1 MSLMDN
7 LSQGYLPAEVAEE
20 SILVEDEV
28 DIDTVDPD
36 EVIFVDDVDDIIVPE
51 EVYQE
56 WPEGVVA
63 LEEVAGREQLELQSF
78 TNEGDIIY
86 EDQEYEYTEGEVPIE
101 EIPELSEQLSIDN
114 PIPARYL
121 DEDGN
126 EYTEDEL
133 VPIESP
139 NAAEF
144 EEQQLDPLLNKSRR
158 KPPTIVQCE
167 VCGVVVKHPSKIEA
181 HMRTH
186 TGEKPYGCEICGAKF
201 TQRTPMLN
209 HVRRHLG
216 QTPFVCSYGCG
227 KSFVNNAQKNAH
239 ELRHVGSKRLGPPRP
254 HLKPPKRQI
263 WNRASTENRS
273 KQNESERTSM
283 VDFAPPVG
291 HIEQPISAAAS
302 KRLDEVIESVVTGV
316 PIKKRKT
323 RAVRPPMLVQ
333 CQVCG
338 LMLKHASKIK
348 AHIRTHTGD
357 RPYVCVYCDAHFNTS
372 GTLNMHVKRKHTS
385 GERPFACTWD
395 CGKRF
400 VSLSTRNEH
409 ERVVHAGTKRYECT
423 VPGCHRMF
431 SRRCYLML
439 HRQREHGLMFKPVF
453 DPQEI
458 EKAEKEAD
466 LELLAEKQGK
476 VTDGFR
482 DQILVDPSTNML
494 VHVSEDGMVLEP
506 ISEHPAFMQG
516 EFVEETEEPES
527 AEFIKEETQRSKSPD
542 LLLPAEN
549 TKPVQYLISDLE
561 LEPCPSGVVEVPVFE
576 AELDEMDEVV
586 EEQEMPA
593 LFEEHKPLKDH
604 TTIEENST
612 IKPRVV
618 NILKRKMFEEATSTV
633 GTSNVGYVGYES
645 PIHTTVEELEVT
657 EESILDVEEDH
668 EEQYNYAEDK
678 EQRDSIYER
687 TSIRKYRMVRRKPA
701 QTFYCRPC
709 NKEIKYPSK
718 IAEHLR
724 KHTGERP
731 YQCQICGAGF
741 SQGHVLKVHLRG
753 HHGELPYKCSY
764 CPHSF
769 QSLALKK
776 QHEKTHYQPEVK
788 DDPPIDTIVIQEGV
802 EAETEAIVDTAHA
815 GEVAVDSHVYACPIV
830 ECGMQSQSKEEV
842 EEHIAV
848 VHGEMQEWIEEG
860 GEPEVYEDG
869 TMVVNA
875 AEEGQEQEI
884 AAEQHSIM
892 VADDQQYGYYP
903 YDEETM
909 VMEGQPVDTIELQRP
924 PVTLDNAIPREAPA
938 QNFPNEPLRIYE
950 HYTYVDDPNVPPP
963 TEEIEIETSEQH
975 YMLDARNP
983 TNIPLQRTIVYDNI
997 VSSDDIF
1004 DINLAEDIPVEDR
1017 VRVLIDPKPPKK
1029 GRLTCDEYYDRMI
1042 NKNMQEMEVDAA
1054 MIEMAAPL
1062 RHVRLMTEE
1071 GPVVI
1076 AQPSGRMR
1084 RNRLI
1089 RSQSDK
1095 QHGAR
1100 NLDWIIDAVARGLD
1114 VDSASPHN
1122 RRKPVMHKCQYCG
1135 RIDKYPSKIKAHMR
1149 THTGEKPFKCE
1160 ICGMTFAQ
1168 RTPMRLHVRRHL
1180 DQKPYICNIEGCD
1193 LRFVSGALLNYHQQT
1208 KHFMTKRYICL
1219 KGCGRFFASA
1229 RNQRNH
1235 EARCFYNTEQAND
1248 FGDAIYEHLVY
1259 NDQEEEEA
1267 SENEVEEELEEA
1279 LEAVET
1285 SLNGSDTKVQET
1297 ETQPQFLHQ

>member
-1 MSLMDN
+1 
-7 LSQGYLPAEVAEE
+7 
-20 SILVEDEV
+20 
-28 DIDTVDPD
+28 
-36 EVIFVDDVDDIIVPE
+36 
-51 EVYQE
+51 
-56 WPEGVVA
+56 
-63 LEEVAGREQLELQSF
+63 
-78 TNEGDIIY
+78 
-86 EDQEYEYTEGEVPIE
+86 
-101 EIPELSEQLSIDN
+101 
-114 PIPARYL
+114 
-121 DEDGN
+121 
-126 EYTEDEL
+126 
-133 VPIESP
+133 
-139 NAAEF
+139 
-144 EEQQLDPLLNKSRR
+144 
-158 KPPTIVQCE
+158 
-167 VCGVVVKHPSKIEA
+167 
-181 HMRTH
+181 
-186 TGEKPYGCEICGAKF
+186 
-201 TQRTPMLN
+201 
-209 HVRRHLG
+209 
-216 QTPFVCSYGCG
+216 
-227 KSFVNNAQKNAH
+227 
-239 ELRHVGSKRLGPPRP
+239 
-254 HLKPPKRQI
+254 
-263 WNRASTENRS
+263 
-273 KQNESERTSM
+273 
-283 VDFAPPVG
+283 
-291 HIEQPISAAAS
+291 
-302 KRLDEVIESVVTGV
+302 
-316 PIKKRKT
+316 
-323 RAVRPPMLVQ
+323 
-333 CQVCG
+333 
-338 LMLKHASKIK
+338 
-348 AHIRTHTGD
+348 
-357 RPYVCVYCDAHFNTS
+357 
-372 GTLNMHVKRKHTS
+372 
-385 GERPFACTWD
+385 
-395 CGKRF
+395 
-400 VSLSTRNEH
+400 
-409 ERVVHAGTKRYECT
+409 
-423 VPGCHRMF
+423 
-431 SRRCYLML
+431 
-439 HRQREHGLMFKPVF
+439 
-453 DPQEI
+453 
-458 EKAEKEAD
+458 
-466 LELLAEKQGK
+466 
-476 VTDGFR
+476 
-482 DQILVDPSTNML
+482 
-494 VHVSEDGMVLEP
+494 
-506 ISEHPAFMQG
+506 
-516 EFVEETEEPES
+516 
-527 AEFIKEETQRSKSPD
+527 
-542 LLLPAEN
+542 
-549 TKPVQYLISDLE
+549 
-561 LEPCPSGVVEVPVFE
+561 
-576 AELDEMDEVV
+576 
-586 EEQEMPA
+586 
-593 LFEEHKPLKDH
+593 
-604 TTIEENST
+604 
-612 IKPRVV
+612 
-618 NILKRKMFEEATSTV
+618 MFEEATSTV